1 MIRAFVFDLDGTLV
15 ETEQLKA
22 LSYARAATA
31 LRPDLNEGEVIA
43 AFGDLVGLS
52 RQEVAVGLMR
62 RFGLEEAARAR
73 MAEFGVDKPW
83 QAYVQI
89 RLGIYEEMLGDPKER
104 RSLDTEMRFENK
116 VVLIT
121 GGGGGIG
128 KAAARRFLEEGAKGV
143 VLGSRRQ
150 QVLEAAKEE
159 LDPSGQRVELFA
171 GDASKRETA
180 KAFVAAATQ
189 RFGGVDVLVNS
200 TGIFRV
206 KPFEEETEDDFE
218 EALDSTLRPAF
229 YVSQAAVPEM
239 RRRGGGA
246 IVNVGS
252 MWAIDAIATTP
263 TSAYSA
269 AQAGRHAL
277 TKNLAI
283 ELAKDNIRVNTVALA
298 FVETPAYERFM
309 APEEARAVLD
319 SVNTF
324 HPLGRH
330 GQPEDVVE
338 AILFLA
344 SVEAG
349 WITGTTL
356 PIDGGVLAGRSPAA
370 A

>member
-1 MIRAFVFDLDGTLV
+1 
-15 ETEQLKA
+15 
-22 LSYARAATA
+22 
-31 LRPDLNEGEVIA
+31 
-43 AFGDLVGLS
+43 
-52 RQEVAVGLMR
+52 
-62 RFGLEEAARAR
+62 
-73 MAEFGVDKPW
+73 
-83 QAYVQI
+83 
-89 RLGIYEEMLGDPKER
+89 
-104 RSLDTEMRFENK
+104 MRFENK

-150 QVLEAAKEE
+150 QVLETAKEE

-218 EALDSTLRPAF
+218 EALDSTLRPTF

-309 APEEARAVLD
+309 APEEAKRC
-319 SVNTF
+319 S
-324 HPLGRH
+324 
-330 GQPEDVVE
+330 
-338 AILFLA
+338 
-344 SVEAG
+344 
-349 WITGTTL
+349 TL
-356 PIDGGVLAGRSPAA
+356 
-370 A
+370 

>member
-1 MIRAFVFDLDGTLV
+1 MGFRD
-15 ETEQLKA
+15 
-22 LSYARAATA
+22 
-31 LRPDLNEGEVIA
+31 
-43 AFGDLVGLS
+43 
-52 RQEVAVGLMR
+52 
-62 RFGLEEAARAR
+62 
-73 MAEFGVDKPW
+73 
-83 QAYVQI
+83 
-89 RLGIYEEMLGDPKER
+89 
-104 RSLDTEMRFENK
+104 K

-128 KAAARRFLEEGAKGV
+128 KATARRFLEEGAAGV
-143 VLGSRRQ
+143 VLNSRRQ
-150 QVLEAAKEE
+150 EVLEAAKDE
-159 LDPSGQRVELFA
+159 LRPSSERVELFA
-171 GDASKRETA
+171 GDVSRLETA

-206 KPFEEETEDDFE
+206 KPFEEETEEDFE
-218 EALDSTLRPAF
+218 EALDSTLRPTF

-239 RRRGGGA
+239 KKRGGGA

-252 MWAIDAIATTP
+252 MWAVDAIATTP

-283 ELAKDNIRVNTVALA
+283 ELAKDSIRVNTVALA

-309 APEEARAVLD
+309 TPEEARAVLD
-319 SVNTF
+319 SVNAF

-338 AILFLA
+338 AVLFLA
-344 SVEAG
+344 SEKAG
-349 WITGTTL
+349 WITGITL
-356 PIDGGVLAGRSPAA
+356 PIDGGVLAGRSPVAA
-370 A
+370 T